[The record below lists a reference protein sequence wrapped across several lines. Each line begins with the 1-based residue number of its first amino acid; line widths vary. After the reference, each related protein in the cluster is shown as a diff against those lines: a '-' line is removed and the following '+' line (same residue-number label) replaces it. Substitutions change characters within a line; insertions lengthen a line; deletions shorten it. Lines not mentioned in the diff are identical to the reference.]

1 MPNPSAST
9 EVDAAADD
17 VWQVVRPFDGSHTWH
32 PSLPEASIVD
42 DLPADTIG
50 CVRVFNVNGN
60 EVRER
65 LLELDDDARRC
76 RYALEQGTMP
86 VRNYVGTLQVE
97 PIGDDR
103 GARSSG
109 RPSST
114 ATRTLEAQLT
124 GVFEQGVFGPGVEA
138 LRERFA

>member
-9 EVDAAADD
+9 EVQASADD

-50 CVRVFNVNGN
+50 CVRVFTVNGN

-86 VRNYVGTLQVE
+86 VRNYVGTLHVE

-103 GARSSG
+103 ARVEWAAEFECD
-109 RPSST
+109 PE
-114 ATRTLEAQLT
+114 LEAQLT